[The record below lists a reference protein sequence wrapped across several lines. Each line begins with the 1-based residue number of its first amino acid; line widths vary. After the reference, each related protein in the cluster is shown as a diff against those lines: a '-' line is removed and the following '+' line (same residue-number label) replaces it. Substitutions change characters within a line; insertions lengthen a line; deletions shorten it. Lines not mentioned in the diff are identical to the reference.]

1 MQNSSNNTTQG
12 GEGAFGTLYI
22 VSTPIGNLDDI
33 TARAVKVLGDVSV
46 IAAEDTRHS
55 SRLLDQ
61 LGLQKFLLSYHDH
74 NEQGRGADL
83 LRRLQSGE
91 SVALI
96 SDAGTPLVSD
106 PGYRLVKSAQEAGIK
121 VVPIPGASAMLAAL
135 VVSGLPSD
143 RFSFEGFAPAK
154 GAAREQ
160 FLQRV
165 GAASCTS
172 ILYEAP
178 HRILSLLESCQQL
191 FEANREVVLCR
202 ELTKRFETVLRG
214 TPTQLL
220 DVVRNDSDQQRGEMV
235 LLVSPAPA
243 QVVDDLQLEKLGRLL
258 IQELP
263 VSRAAKVLAAW
274 SGGKRADIYQL
285 LEQWADKAQ

>member
-1 MQNSSNNTTQG
+1 MQNSS
-12 GEGAFGTLYI
+12 GTLYI

-33 TARAVKVLGDVSV
+33 SARAVKVLADVAV
-46 IAAEDTRHS
+46 VAAEDTRHS
-55 SRLLDQ
+55 ARLLEQ

-74 NEQGRGADL
+74 NEHGRSEDL
-83 LRRLQSGE
+83 LRRLQAGE
-91 SVALI
+91 DVALI

-106 PGYRLVKSAQEAGIK
+106 PGYRLVHSCQQAGIR

-154 GAAREQ
+154 GAARQQ
-160 FLQRV
+160 FLERV
-165 GAASCTS
+165 AAASCTS

-178 HRILSLLESCQQL
+178 HRILSLLESCDSL
-191 FEANREVVLCR
+191 FGPARELVLCR

-214 TPTQLL
+214 SAAQLL
-220 DVVRNDSDQQRGEMV
+220 HCLREDTDQQRGEMV

-243 QVVDDLQLEKLGRLL
+243 VSVADQQLEQLGRLL
-258 IQELP
+258 LPELP
-263 VSRAAKVLAAW
+263 VSRAARVLAAW
-274 SGGKRADIYQL
+274 SGRKRGDLYQM
-285 LEQWADKAQ
+285 LEQLADKD